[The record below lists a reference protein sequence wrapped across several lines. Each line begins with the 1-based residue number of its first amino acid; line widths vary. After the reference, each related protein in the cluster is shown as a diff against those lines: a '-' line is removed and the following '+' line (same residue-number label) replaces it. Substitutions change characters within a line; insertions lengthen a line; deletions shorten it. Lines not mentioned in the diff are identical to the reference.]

1 LRALQRA
8 YIFLTPPLILHGPGY
23 AKGCPGEGAPR
34 WERVRYRFENYVLDT
49 GLREL
54 DREGDVVTLTPQ
66 VFDLLVYL
74 IQNRERVVSKDDLI
88 ATIWNGRVVSD
99 SALTTRIN
107 AARSAIGDNG
117 KQQRLIKTL
126 SRKGFRFV
134 GNAREEQELPT
145 SAGRDLLSEMPS
157 FALALPE
164 KPSIAVLPFTV
175 MAADR
180 EQEYFADGMA
190 EEIITALS
198 RCHWLFVIAR
208 NSSFT
213 YKGRAIDIRQVGRE
227 LGVRYVLEG
236 NVRRA
241 GNRLRITGQL
251 VDALSGAHLWGERF
265 EGDTRDVFDLQ
276 DRVTEGVVGAIEPKL
291 QFAEIERLK
300 DKAAPDLDAYD
311 LLLRAQALEYEYTE
325 ESLAA
330 ALRCLGRAI
339 AIDPS
344 YAPAMALAAY
354 CHAERRQQ
362 GWAKDAEEETAEGL
376 RLAVRALE
384 LGKDDPNVLW
394 MVAFAVR
401 VLGSDAHRARE
412 LVSRSLELNP
422 NSAIALTTAGWA
434 ETFLA
439 NPAKA
444 LEVLRRAERLSPR
457 DPKAWY
463 MAAAAALA
471 HFVAGQFEPAV
482 GCARKAL
489 AQNPRFAPT
498 LRVLAA
504 SLARLGDMD
513 GAAQS
518 VRELLKLEPH
528 LTLPVLRSRMAH
540 MDESALIPFMQAL
553 RIAGLPDPAD

>member
-1 LRALQRA
+1 
-8 YIFLTPPLILHGPGY
+8 
-23 AKGCPGEGAPR
+23 
-34 WERVRYRFENYVLDT
+34 VRYRFESCVLDT

-54 DREGDVVTLTPQ
+54 HREGNAVSLAPQ
-66 VFDLLVYL
+66 VFDLLVFL
-74 IQNRERVVSKDDLI
+74 IQNKERVVSKDDLT
-88 ATIWNGRVVSD
+88 ATIWNGRAVSD
-99 SALTTRIN
+99 SAVTTRIN
-107 AARSAIGDNG
+107 AARIAIGDDG
-117 KQQRLIKTL
+117 KQQRLIRTL

-134 GNAREEQELPT
+134 GEVREELESPAA
-145 SAGRDLLSEMPS
+145 AGRDPQAGAPGSP
-157 FALALPE
+157 LALPE

-175 MAADR
+175 MGADR

-198 RCHWLFVIAR
+198 RCNWLFVIAR

-213 YKGRAIDIRQVGRE
+213 YKGGVTDVRRVGRE

-236 NVRRA
+236 SVRRA

-251 VDALSGAHLWGERF
+251 VDALSGAHLWAERF

-276 DRVTEGVVGAIEPKL
+276 DRVTEAVVGAIEPKL

-300 DKAAPDLDAYD
+300 NKPVPDLDAYD

-325 ESLAA
+325 ESLEA
-330 ALRCLGRAI
+330 ALRCLDQAI

-362 GWAKDAEEETAEGL
+362 GWSKDAAAETAEGL
-376 RLAVRALE
+376 RLALRALE
-384 LGKDDPNVLW
+384 RGKDDPNVLW

-439 NPAKA
+439 NPTKA
-444 LEVLRRAERLSPR
+444 LELLARAERLSPR

-471 HFVAGQFEPAV
+471 HFVAGQFDLAIAS
-482 GCARKAL
+482 ARKAL

-504 SLARLGDMD
+504 SLARLGDID
-513 GAAQS
+513 GAGRA
-518 VRELLKLEPH
+518 VRELLGLEPH
-528 LTLPVLRSRMAH
+528 LTVQILRARMAH
-540 MDESALIPFMQAL
+540 MDDSALGPFMEAL
-553 RIAGLPDPAD
+553 RIAGLPDSSVGELSSAGPLTSTQPNSD

>member
-1 LRALQRA
+1 M
-8 YIFLTPPLILHGPGY
+8 
-23 AKGCPGEGAPR
+23 
-34 WERVRYRFENYVLDT
+34 RYRFENFVLDT

-54 DREGDVVTLTPQ
+54 HRDGSAVALAPQ
-66 VFDLLVYL
+66 VFDLLVFL
-74 IQNRERVVSKDDLI
+74 IRNNERIVSKDDLT
-88 ATIWNGRVVSD
+88 AAIWHGRAISD

-107 AARSAIGDNG
+107 AARVAIGDSG
-117 KQQRLIKTL
+117 KEQRLIKTL

-134 GNAREEQELPT
+134 GKVRDEHEAGSASHNRLPET
-145 SAGRDLLSEMPS
+145 PS
-157 FALALPE
+157 SPLALPE

-175 MAADR
+175 MGADR
-180 EQEYFADGMA
+180 DYEYFADGMA

-198 RCHWLFVIAR
+198 RCSWLFVIAR

-213 YKGRAIDIRQVGRE
+213 FKGMPIDVRQVGRE
-227 LGVRYVLEG
+227 LGVCYVLEG
-236 NVRRA
+236 SVRRA
-241 GNRLRITGQL
+241 GRRLRITGQL
-251 VDALSGAHLWGERF
+251 VDALSGAHLWAERF
-265 EGDTRDVFDLQ
+265 EGDTGDVFDLQ
-276 DRVTEGVVGAIEPKL
+276 DRVAEGVVGAIEPKL

-300 DKAAPDLDAYD
+300 NKAAADLDAYD

-325 ESLAA
+325 KSLAA
-330 ALRCLGRAI
+330 ALRCLAKAI

-362 GWAKDAEEETAEGL
+362 GWAKDPEDETKEGL
-376 RLAVRALE
+376 RLAMRALE

-401 VLGSDAHRARE
+401 VLGSDAQHARE
-412 LVSRSLELNP
+412 LVGRSLELNP

-434 ETFLA
+434 ETFVA
-439 NPAKA
+439 SPAKA
-444 LEVLRRAERLSPR
+444 LEFLGRAERLSPR

-471 HFVAGQFEPAV
+471 HFVAGQFDEAV
-482 GCARKAL
+482 LYARKAL

-504 SLARLGDMD
+504 SLARLDDMG
-513 GAAQS
+513 GATRS

-528 LTLPVLRSRMAH
+528 LTLEILRARMAH
-540 MDESALIPFMQAL
+540 MDARALEPFMEAL
-553 RIAGLPDPAD
+553 RIAGLPDSSGND